1 MANNILNSP
10 DTAAFFEPS
19 PIKLVILTALVIF
32 SCITASGA
40 FIYIFA
46 QSQAKLYTE
55 NQVATVTNQALVTL
69 KPMILAKD
77 NLAMNFYL
85 GTLARADFI
94 HGGTLVDA
102 KGKLLARSGISKGA
116 AQNNLLFSQQ
126 LRIGELN
133 LYINSSPSEKFFTR
147 LLWIFVILAAL
158 TAMFTLVAVAYFSK
172 KILREFSLQ
181 YKPLLEH
188 RFRMELAQVAEHNP
202 QIAHSEAQSTAP
214 ERNLGLSA
222 TDEPVS
228 LAIVDLDVASKN
240 ATKTAGPTAATA
252 AQSEEN
258 EQLVS
263 LLKPD
268 TEQRMPHF
276 KPFNNQSE
284 AELKYQG
291 PANMAAAEIE
301 LSESI
306 QLIEAPTTPT
316 QSTALGS
323 ENPLL
328 RAHPHEEQLDLYSL
342 EHQTELS
349 LKARDAAYLLFID
362 CSSGRAPVEDVV
374 EHQTLLT
381 EYRRLIKLVV
391 NIYGGVVELL
401 ANGDIRVMFDDRD
414 PQDNHGIQALC
425 AAKLFNQLY
434 KYYNHRQ
441 ITRMQPTLNIQISLV
456 RGNREK
462 IELLREESHFL
473 TRTTVSN
480 QLISHTPLSEV
491 KALKNSLLED
501 AVTERQ
507 DEDKI
512 LILAL
517 SPSYQELLE
526 KQARHLVKSFS

>member
-1 MANNILNSP
+1 MANNISNSRN
-10 DTAAFFEPS
+10 TATFFEPS

-32 SCITASGA
+32 SCIIASGA
-40 FIYIFA
+40 FIYVFA
-46 QSQAKLYTE
+46 QNQAKLYTD

-77 NLAMNFYL
+77 SLSMNFYL
-85 GTLARADFI
+85 GSIARADFI
-94 HGGTLVDA
+94 HGATLVDA
-102 KGKLLARSGISKGA
+102 KGKLLARSGTSNGP
-116 AQNNLLFSQQ
+116 AQNNPLFSQQ

-133 LYINSSPSEKFFTR
+133 LYINSSPSENFFKR
-147 LLWIFVILAAL
+147 LLWIFVVLATL
-158 TAMFTLVAVAYFSK
+158 TAMFTLVAVAYLSK
-172 KILREFSLQ
+172 KILREFSIQ

-188 RFRMELAQVAEHNP
+188 RFRMELAQVAT
-202 QIAHSEAQSTAP
+202 HSPETTQSETQTATADS
-214 ERNLGLSA
+214 NLRLST
-222 TDEPVS
+222 TDQPVS
-228 LAIVDLDVASKN
+228 LAIVDLDVASQN
-240 ATKTAGPTAATA
+240 PAPADSAPAFAAP
-252 AQSEEN
+252 QSEEN

-268 TEQRMPHF
+268 AEQRMPHF
-276 KPFNNQSE
+276 KPFSNQSDV
-284 AELKYQG
+284 ELKYQG
-291 PANMAAAEIE
+291 PASMATAEIE

-306 QLIEAPTTPT
+306 QLIEEQAAPT
-316 QSTALGS
+316 QGS
-323 ENPLL
+323 AMGSANPLL

-362 CSSGRAPVEDVV
+362 CSSGRAPIEDIA

-414 PQDNHGIQALC
+414 PDDNHGIQALC

-491 KALKNSLLED
+491 KTLKDSLLED
-501 AVTERQ
+501 AETERQ

-526 KQARHLVKSFS
+526 KQARHLVKSFN